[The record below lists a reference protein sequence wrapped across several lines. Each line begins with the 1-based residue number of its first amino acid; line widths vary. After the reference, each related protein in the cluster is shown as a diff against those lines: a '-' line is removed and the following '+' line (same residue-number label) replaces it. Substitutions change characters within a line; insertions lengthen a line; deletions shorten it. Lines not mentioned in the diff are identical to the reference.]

1 MTYRRYV
8 NIQCSSDVYFHQS
21 DVTGKSKAQAINY
34 SVTREKAPIYT
45 MGSADCRSYSRNKR
59 GIAGGLI

>member
-8 NIQCSSDVYFHQS
+8 KTQCNSDVRIHQN
-21 DVTGKSKAQAINY
+21 DVTEESQAQAINY
-34 SVTREKAPIYT
+34 SVTREKAPIYA

-59 GIAGGLI
+59 GIAGA